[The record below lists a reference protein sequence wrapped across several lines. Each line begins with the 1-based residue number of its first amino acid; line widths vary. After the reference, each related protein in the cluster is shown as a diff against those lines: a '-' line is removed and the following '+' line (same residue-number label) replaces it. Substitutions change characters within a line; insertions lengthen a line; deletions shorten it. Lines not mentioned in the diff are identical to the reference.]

1 MLSLFRLSQR
11 RTPAFIALL
20 AILMLFIAPVVSKTL
35 EHHRENGTCE
45 SGMNHCMSMS
55 DMQNSD
61 NNTHHNPSYHQT
73 SPSLHS
79 MNHHHGSDHIHIG
92 LMDDIACGYCQL
104 LINLPLLAEGFVP
117 FILLALIV
125 SRAPPASR
133 LSGSTIRLFYGESQP
148 RAPPL
153 N

>member
-1 MLSLFRLSQR
+1 
-11 RTPAFIALL
+11 
-20 AILMLFIAPVVSKTL
+20 
-35 EHHRENGTCE
+35 
-45 SGMNHCMSMS
+45 MSVS

-61 NNTHHNPSYHQT
+61 NNSHHKT
-73 SPSLHS
+73 SHDQASLSSHS
-79 MNHHHGSDHIHIG
+79 MNHHGADHIHMG

-104 LINLPLLAEGFVP
+104 LINLPLLAGGFVP
-117 FILLALIV
+117 FILLTLMV

-133 LSGSTIRLFYGESQP
+133 FSGPTIRLFYGESQP

>member
-35 EHHRENGTCE
+35 EHYRKNGTCE
-45 SGMNHCMSMS
+45 NGMNHCMSMS

-61 NNTHHNPSYHQT
+61 NSSHHNPSHHQV
-73 SPSLHS
+73 SPPPHS
-79 MNHHHGSDHIHIG
+79 MNHHGADHIHTG

-117 FILLALIV
+117 FILLTLIV
-125 SRAPPASR
+125 SRAPLALR

>member
-1 MLSLFRLSQR
+1 MLSLFRLSQS
-11 RTPAFIALL
+11 RTPAIIALL

-35 EHHRENGTCE
+35 ERYREGIKSE
-45 SGMNHCMSMS
+45 INHCMSVS
-55 DMQNSD
+55 DMPS
-61 NNTHHNPSYHQT
+61 THM
-73 SPSLHS
+73 
-79 MNHHHGSDHIHIG
+79 MNHHSVDHVHMG

-104 LINLPLLAEGFVP
+104 LINLPLLAGGFVP
-117 FILLALIV
+117 FILLTLIV

-133 LSGSTIRLFYGESQP
+133 FFGPIIRLFYGESQP

>member
-1 MLSLFRLSQR
+1 MLSLFHLSQR

-35 EHHRENGTCE
+35 EHHRDDIKSE
-45 SGMNHCMSMS
+45 MNHSMSMP
-55 DMQNSD
+55 DMQNS
-61 NNTHHNPSYHQT
+61 SYHQT
-73 SPSLHS
+73 APSSHS
-79 MNHHHGSDHIHIG
+79 MNHHGADHIHMG

-104 LINLPLLAEGFVP
+104 LINLPLLAGGFIP
-117 FILLALIV
+117 FILMMLTV
-125 SRAPPASR
+125 SRAPPAPR
-133 LSGSTIRLFYGESQP
+133 FTGPIIRLFYGESQP